1 MVIICKALLMKGYN
15 AVTLFPFII
24 LRQKELKNNPVL
36 LNHERIHLKQQLELL
51 VIGFYLWYVLEF
63 LVWIVKYKNWN
74 KAYRT
79 ISFEQEAYTN
89 ESCLTY
95 LKDRPLFAFLKFY

>member
-36 LNHERIHLKQQLELL
+36 LNHERIHLKQQ
-51 VIGFYLWYVLEF
+51 FLEF
-63 LVWIVKYKNWN
+63 LVWVVKYKNWN
-74 KAYRT
+74 RAYRT
-79 ISFEQEAYTN
+79 ISFEQEAYRN